1 MNIRRVEAQPV
12 SSRDFKDAAEVSH
25 MFRHQF
31 TLYYHVIYVDF
42 NFLPICSSNILVIIL
57 W

>member
-1 MNIRRVEAQPV
+1 MQLV
-12 SSRDFKDAAEVSH
+12 SSQDFKDVVEVSH
-25 MFRHQF
+25 MFGHQSA
-31 TLYYHVIYVDF
+31 LYHHVIYVDF